1 MRIVGRAAAVV
12 LIVVA
17 ARSVPLT
24 AQIGPTLE
32 PLRSFDVLSVKLNPS
47 RTRTPMM
54 WQPGG
59 RFVMGL
65 PIFSLVMIGYGVP
78 AYRIEGLPDWARTTF
93 FDINAQAGRQ
103 PEIDIDGTR
112 TRVLIEQTGAVD
124 VTRLGELHDHLT
136 AEEQWGVDLALET
149 VLGLE

>member
-1 MRIVGRAAAVV
+1 MRPVALARSWVCVRVTVARAA
-12 LIVVA
+12 
-17 ARSVPLT
+17 
-24 AQIGPTLE
+24 
-32 PLRSFDVLSVKLNPS
+32 SF
-47 RTRTPMM
+47 R
-54 WQPGG
+54 
-59 RFVMGL
+59 
-65 PIFSLVMIGYGVP
+65 
-78 AYRIEGLPDWARTTF
+78 
-93 FDINAQAGRQ
+93 

>member
-1 MRIVGRAAAVV
+1 MRRGDVFRLRLGRRQGHEQSGVRYGVVVQSDAFLRLSTVLISPTSTVARAA
-12 LIVVA
+12 
-17 ARSVPLT
+17 
-24 AQIGPTLE
+24 
-32 PLRSFDVLSVKLNPS
+32 SF
-47 RTRTPMM
+47 R
-54 WQPGG
+54 
-59 RFVMGL
+59 
-65 PIFSLVMIGYGVP
+65 
-78 AYRIEGLPDWARTTF
+78 
-93 FDINAQAGRQ
+93 